1 MSDYCTLVESFIL
14 TIVVIATKFMAKIW
28 ELTRSFIDYYRLT
41 HVIVDYVFRVKF
53 YIIALNIDEVETQ
66 IFASLRFA

>member
-1 MSDYCTLVESFIL
+1 
-14 TIVVIATKFMAKIW
+14 MAKIW

-41 HVIVDYVFRVKF
+41 LVIVDYVFRVKF
-53 YIIALNIDEVETQ
+53 YIITLNIDEVETQ

>member
-1 MSDYCTLVESFIL
+1 MSDFCTLVESFIL

-28 ELTRSFIDYYRLT
+28 ELTCSFIDYYRLT
-41 HVIVDYVFRVKF
+41 LVIVDYVFRVKF